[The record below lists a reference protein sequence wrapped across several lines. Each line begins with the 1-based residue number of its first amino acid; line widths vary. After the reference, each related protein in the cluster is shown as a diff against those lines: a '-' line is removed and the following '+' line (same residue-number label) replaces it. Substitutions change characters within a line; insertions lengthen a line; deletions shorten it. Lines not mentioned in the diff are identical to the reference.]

1 MKKKTIAIVA
11 IIMVILIL
19 FVPLPF
25 RLKDGGS
32 VEYKALLYTITDVHR
47 LNPDMQSEQAYL
59 EGTIIEIFGM
69 EVYNSVQ

>member
-1 MKKKTIAIVA
+1 MKKKTIAIIA
-11 IIMVILIL
+11 IILIVL
-19 FVPLPF
+19 VFLIPIPF

>member
-1 MKKKTIAIVA
+1 MKKKTIAIVV
-11 IIMVILIL
+11 IILVILVL
-19 FVPLPF
+19 FVPIPF

-59 EGTIIEIFGM
+59 EGIIIEIFGM
-69 EVYNSVQ
+69 EVYNSVR